1 MALLI
6 KPEELPR
13 WVQGKLLQRSD
24 GLGWSHVALRAY
36 RYPGLDVE
44 VPALSDFAIVAYR
57 RGSTLMER
65 RFEGAWTRTE
75 CHPGD
80 MSLLTRAQVSHW
92 RWTEGIDVHHVYISG
107 TFVSKLAEDA
117 LDREISDV
125 RLHDLLRVRDPVAT
139 ACVEAIGAEAT
150 QNAVGGSLYV
160 AALTTQLAM
169 HLLRKY
175 AVVRYVDKS
184 GHGAM
189 ATPLRTRLIEYIEAR
204 LHEAVTLDE
213 LASLAGMGVWTFG
226 KRFLATFGHT
236 PHDYVLR
243 RRLDRA
249 CHILAHEQAPIKS
262 VAAACGFADQAHLTR
277 AMRARL
283 GTTPGAL
290 RQPRD

>member
-6 KPEELPR
+6 RPEELPR
-13 WVQGKLLQRSD
+13 WVPGKLLQRSD

-44 VPALSDFAIVAYR
+44 VPALADFAIVAYK
-57 RGSTLMER
+57 RGSTSMER

-80 MSLLTRAQVSHW
+80 MSLLTRAQASHW
-92 RWTEGIDVHHVYISG
+92 RWTAEIDVDHVYISG
-107 TFVSKLAEDA
+107 TFFSKVAEDA

-125 RLHDLLRVRDPVAT
+125 RLHDLLRVRDPVVT
-139 ACVEAIGAEAT
+139 ACVEAISAEAT
-150 QNAVGGSLYV
+150 QTAIGGSLYV

-175 AVVRYVDKS
+175 AVVRCVDKS

-189 ATPLRTRLIEYIEAR
+189 TAPLRQRLVEYIEAR
-204 LHEAVTLDE
+204 LNEAVTLDE
-213 LASLAGMGVWTFG
+213 LAGVAGMGVWTFG
-226 KRFLATFGHT
+226 KRFVATFGQT

-249 CHILAHEQAPIKS
+249 CCMLAHELAPIKA

-277 AMRARL
+277 AMRAKL

-290 RQPRD
+290 RRRRD